1 MHTTPDI
8 INLRTVPYIRR
19 WLQDPNNIYIGRQT
33 KNIEGSKWGNPFRL
47 SKYNYCRETVV
58 TLYEEYITKNQE
70 LATSIKEL
78 QGKTLGCW
86 CAPEA
91 CHGDV
96 LHRLARNTLPTRKMP
111 KKGSKRKG
119 KSKTPKRTSTKM
131 RTRSIKAMKPLMSH
145 WTQFHLQ
152 LSVKHQFCWTH
163 KSKLH
168 PRRRKRSCLK
178 QLLMYWRVP
187 LQLHTQTHNLL

>member
-1 MHTTPDI
+1 MQTTPDI
-8 INLRTVPYIRR
+8 INLRTVADIER
-19 WLQDPNNIYIGRQT
+19 WLQDPNNIYIRRQT

-96 LHRLARNTLPTRKMP
+96 LHRLAGNT
-111 KKGSKRKG
+111 
-119 KSKTPKRTSTKM
+119 
-131 RTRSIKAMKPLMSH
+131 
-145 WTQFHLQ
+145 
-152 LSVKHQFCWTH
+152 
-163 KSKLH
+163 
-168 PRRRKRSCLK
+168 
-178 QLLMYWRVP
+178 
-187 LQLHTQTHNLL
+187 